1 METEKTM
8 QKNATI
14 EKMKKGFNL
23 VENFVNKAIYTDYFI
38 LGLLLI
44 AFITWVT
51 ECAPFGFLTLGLLLS
66 FMLIFARDIL
76 PLMGSL
82 FGAALM
88 LYTKDMDVLLPLWP
102 ILIPLGLALI
112 FFFVRNIIFKVKN
125 HEKFK
130 FGKMFFPQLAVSVA
144 LLLGGVGVVSGEV
157 YLGALGNALGLG
169 IAGFAVY
176 VIARNFISEDKSVDR
191 PTYFAKFLAYIGV
204 IIALELIVVMA
215 KSDVEPARWAKVV
228 WHVGWGN
235 RNNISTYLLF
245 TAPMCLYLSTKYRY
259 GVVYLL
265 LSALQYACLVLTF
278 SRGGILFGFIA
289 LVFGV
294 VFVILKAKNRK
305 NQLIFLGSVLG
316 VMLIGYLIMM
326 NDVNDAIKSLLS
338 RGTGLSGRDD
348 LYAEAWELF
357 KQHPFQGNGLGF
369 EGYYGNF
376 GDVVKMYWFHST
388 LFQVLACMGII
399 GILAYGYSYV
409 IKGIVL
415 CKNLRNTFNLF
426 VIVVFIGFEGYSM
439 MDTGTFIPGA
449 YLLVV
454 LILMCLVEM
463 FTSTPEAI
471 ECDKLEMAEAK
482 IQRENARKKRAKA
495 QGEKE
500 ENLVAD
506 ELADIDCTEE
516 SAQPN
521 DCNMVVIDRDTDANQ
536 NPETSHEERI
546 AEGNEQ

>member
-8 QKNATI
+8 QKNAVV
-14 EKMKKGFNL
+14 EKIKNGFNL
-23 VENFVNKAIYTDYFI
+23 AEKYVNKAVYSDFF
-38 LGLLLI
+38 LMALLLI
-44 AFITWVT
+44 IFITWVT
-51 ECAPFGFLTLGLLLS
+51 ECAPFGFITVSILLTV
-66 FMLIFARDIL
+66 MLVFARDVL
-76 PLMGSL
+76 PFIGSL
-82 FGAALM
+82 FASALM
-88 LYTKDMDVLLPLWP
+88 LYTKDFDELLYLWP
-102 ILIPLGLALI
+102 IFIPLGLALI
-112 FFFVRNIIFKVKN
+112 FFFVRNIIIKVKN
-125 HEKFK
+125 HDKFK

-191 PTYFAKFLAYIGV
+191 ITYFAKFLAFIGFV
-204 IIALELIVVMA
+204 VALQLIVVI
-215 KSDVEPARWAKVV
+215 ARSGVDPTKWAKVV

-265 LSALQYACLVLTF
+265 MGALQYVCLVLTF

-289 LVFGV
+289 LVFGIA
-294 VFVILKAKNRK
+294 FVIFKAKNRK

-316 VMLIGYLIMM
+316 VMLVVYLVMM
-326 NDVNDAIKSLLS
+326 KDINAAINSLLS

-348 LYAEAWELF
+348 LYAEAWDLF
-357 KQHPFQGNGLGF
+357 KLHPFQGNGLGF
-369 EGYYGNF
+369 EGTYGNF
-376 GDVVKMYWFHST
+376 GDAIKMYWFHST

-415 CKNLRNTFNLF
+415 CKNWRNAFNLF
-426 VIVVFIGFEGYSM
+426 VVVVFIGFEGYSM
-439 MDTGTFIPGA
+439 MDTGTFIPGG
-449 YLLVV
+449 YPLIV

-471 ECDKLEMAEAK
+471 ECDKLEMAEAR
-482 IQRENARKKRAKA
+482 IQRENARKKKV
-495 QGEKE
+495 QNSSVDGNDEPIIGT
-500 ENLVAD
+500 VASSD
-506 ELADIDCTEE
+506 DGKMTEQE
-516 SAQPN
+516 
-521 DCNMVVIDRDTDANQ
+521 DCNMVVIESNFLQAETPKSGDVAPIVEDA
-536 NPETSHEERI
+536 E
-546 AEGNEQ
+546 

>member
-1 METEKTM
+1 M
-8 QKNATI
+8 
-14 EKMKKGFNL
+14 
-23 VENFVNKAIYTDYFI
+23 
-38 LGLLLI
+38 
-44 AFITWVT
+44 
-51 ECAPFGFLTLGLLLS
+51 
-66 FMLIFARDIL
+66 
-76 PLMGSL
+76 
-82 FGAALM
+82 
-88 LYTKDMDVLLPLWP
+88 
-102 ILIPLGLALI
+102 
-112 FFFVRNIIFKVKN
+112 
-125 HEKFK
+125 
-130 FGKMFFPQLAVSVA
+130 
-144 LLLGGVGVVSGEV
+144 
-157 YLGALGNALGLG
+157 
-169 IAGFAVY
+169 
-176 VIARNFISEDKSVDR
+176 DR

-326 NDVNDAIKSLLS
+326 DDVNDAIKSLLS

-369 EGYYGNF
+369 EGHYGNF
-376 GDVVKMYWFHST
+376 GDAVRMYWFHST

-409 IKGIVL
+409 IKVIAL

-426 VIVVFIGFEGYSM
+426 VIVVFIGYEGYSM

-482 IQRENARKKRAKA
+482 IQRENARKKKA
-495 QGEKE
+495 IKANETENDTLEEDKTCNNETENVAE
-500 ENLVAD
+500 ENTL
-506 ELADIDCTEE
+506 
-516 SAQPN
+516 
-521 DCNMVVIDRDTDANQ
+521 NMVVIEGDAPIND
-536 NPETSHEERI
+536 SEERAVADTTI
-546 AEGNEQ
+546 VGE